1 MGLLL
6 MKSLSFSEYLH
17 MAERVF
23 FELQFEATPGQLKSL
38 ALYVERLIIGLKKV
52 RLTGESTAEELFNKQ
67 IYDSLYPIKIIT
79 FKKGGKILDLGSGG
93 GLPGIPLSIVLP
105 ENEIVLLDSN
115 KKKTTYIAE
124 TVNRLSLK
132 NVQVINGRAEEYGH
146 LEGHRGSYDY
156 VVSKAV
162 AEMNV
167 LAEYTLPFLKV
178 QGDTM
183 LYKGPRGEQELLA
196 AAGAIKICGGE
207 YLQSHHYKLPGGE
220 ERVLYIIR
228 KTDITPDKYPRRIGV
243 PNKNP
248 IK

>member
-1 MGLLL
+1 

-17 MAERVF
+17 LAEKIF
-23 FELQFEATPGQLKSL
+23 FELQVEATPGQLNSL
-38 ALYVERLIIGLKKV
+38 ALYVERVINGLKQV

-67 IYDSLYPIKIIT
+67 IFDSLYPIKIIT
-79 FKKGGKILDLGSGG
+79 FNKGGKILDLGSGG
-93 GLPGIPLSIVLP
+93 GLPGIPLSILLP

-124 TVNRLSLK
+124 IVNKLSLK
-132 NVQVINGRAEEYGH
+132 NVEIINGRAEEYG
-146 LEGHRGSYDY
+146 LIKGHRGSYDY

-178 QGDTM
+178 QGDTI
-183 LYKGPRGEQELLA
+183 LYKGPRGEQELLVA
-196 AAGAIKICGGE
+196 AEAIKVCGGE
-207 YLQSHHYKLPGGE
+207 YLQSHYYRLPGGE

-228 KTDITPDKYPRRIGV
+228 KTKITPDKYPRRIGI
-243 PNKNP
+243 PNKKP